1 MHALQRKAKK
11 TRHTEP
17 RGRSM
22 CGTDTARRACGGR
35 APQGTPARPQQ
46 EALDPTAVRA
56 PLPTPALP
64 RPRERPRHAP
74 VPCAVGTGPCPAPG
88 SWAGLGW
95 VAPGFRP
102 HGMSWVSV
110 ICVLLLPLGPHLF
123 NSVTLFKNLSKYF
136 RPEVVKTKAQRLN
149 SGRSISDLPAVSALS
164 RVPKLRALCCC
175 PGGAQWPS
183 WLGSGECAEV
193 RTPPPPACHWLT
205 LPPGH
210 CWHLCLRLSHTALLP
225 EKEAFTPSNSRKCE
239 GKR

>member
-1 MHALQRKAKK
+1 M
-11 TRHTEP
+11 
-17 RGRSM
+17 RGE
-22 CGTDTARRACGGR
+22 GPTGDARAAATGGARPHGR
-35 APQGTPARPQQ
+35 ARSAAHPGAPQTPG
-46 EALDPTAVRA
+46 A
-56 PLPTPALP
+56 PA
-64 RPRERPRHAP
+64 
-74 VPCAVGTGPCPAPG
+74 PCACPLRRGHRPCPAPG

-110 ICVLLLPLGPHLF
+110 IRVLLLPLGPHLF

>member
-1 MHALQRKAKK
+1 MRGEGPTGDARAAK
-11 TRHTEP
+11 T
-17 RGRSM
+17 G
-22 CGTDTARRACGGR
+22 GARPHGR
-35 APQGTPARPQQ
+35 ARSAAHPGAPQAPGAPA
-46 EALDPTAVRA
+46 
-56 PLPTPALP
+56 
-64 RPRERPRHAP
+64 
-74 VPCAVGTGPCPAPG
+74 PCACPLRRGHRPCPAPG

-110 ICVLLLPLGPHLF
+110 IRVLLLPLGPHLF

-205 LPPGH
+205 CPPGH